1 MNVAITFEPSGISG
15 LVAQGT
21 YLIDAARRLGVVLGT
36 GCTSGKAEC
45 PACIVVIN
53 SGADLLSQPSVA
65 ETRQLGNDPLGQTLR
80 LACQTKIE
88 GHGELVIGTNAPR
101 PHPATPAEEQSDLQ
115 RKFND
120 LPLGKK
126 LATLVRFEAIT
137 MSQAFDSALEKPLA
151 LGSKA
156 IDRIMERTRA
166 NGADSE
172 EKH

>member
-1 MNVAITFEPSGISG
+1 MNVSITFEPAGISG

-21 YLIDAARRLGVVLGT
+21 YLIDAARRLGVALGT
-36 GCTSGKAEC
+36 GCTAGQGEC
-45 PACIVVIN
+45 PTCLVVIN
-53 SGADLLSQPSVA
+53 SGADLLSDLSHA
-65 ETRQLGNDPLGQTLR
+65 EARQLGNAPMGQVLR

-101 PHPATPAEEQSDLQ
+101 PPAPTQAEEVSDIH

-126 LATLVRFEAIT
+126 LATLVQFEAIT
-137 MSQAFDSALEKPLA
+137 MSQAFDSAIEKPLE

-156 IDRIMERTRA
+156 FGKIKERIRPTPSDDHQ
-166 NGADSE
+166 NS
-172 EKH
+172 